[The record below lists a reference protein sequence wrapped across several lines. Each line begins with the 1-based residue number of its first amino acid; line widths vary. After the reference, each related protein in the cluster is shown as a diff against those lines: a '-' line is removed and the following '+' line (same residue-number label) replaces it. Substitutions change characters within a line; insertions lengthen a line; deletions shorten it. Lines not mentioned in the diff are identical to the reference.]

1 MTIVFWLM
9 LAALFLVIASL
20 TAGVVSM
27 VRGGEFDD
35 KHAEHFMFSRI
46 GFQTLAVVLMVL
58 LAYMLYE

>member
-20 TAGVVSM
+20 AAGVVSM
-27 VRGGEFDD
+27 VHGGDFDD
-35 KHAEHFMFSRI
+35 KHAEHLMVSRI
-46 GFQTLAVVLMVL
+46 GFQAMAVVLMLV